1 VPQSSEE
8 TELTESI
15 ESGSAGRVV
24 LEVVGEELPL
34 VEPLVDDED
43 VPDDE
48 LELELLELELELL
61 EGSSGEPGEA
71 WLDGVWPSGITSTTS
86 GETSTGPS

>member
-8 TELTESI
+8 TELTEST

-34 VEPLVDDED
+34 VEPLVDGED
-43 VPDDE
+43 VLDE
-48 LELELLELELELL
+48 ELELELL

-86 GETSTGPS
+86 GETITGPS